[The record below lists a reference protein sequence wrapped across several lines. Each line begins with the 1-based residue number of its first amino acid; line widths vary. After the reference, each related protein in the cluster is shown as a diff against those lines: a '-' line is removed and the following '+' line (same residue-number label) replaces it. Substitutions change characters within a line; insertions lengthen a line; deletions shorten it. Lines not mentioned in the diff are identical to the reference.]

1 MFMVYSEVILGYIM
15 SWEGKLLDP
24 KKISAIVNMPQ
35 PKTPKDIKVFN
46 IIVQFYYC
54 FIHNFAFIIA
64 PITKLLQIIE
74 TFEWTKE
81 C

>member
-35 PKTPKDIKVFN
+35 PKTPKRHKSF
-46 IIVQFYYC
+46 Q
-54 FIHNFAFIIA
+54 HNSSI
-64 PITKLLQIIE
+64 LLL
-74 TFEWTKE
+74 FHS
-81 C
+81 